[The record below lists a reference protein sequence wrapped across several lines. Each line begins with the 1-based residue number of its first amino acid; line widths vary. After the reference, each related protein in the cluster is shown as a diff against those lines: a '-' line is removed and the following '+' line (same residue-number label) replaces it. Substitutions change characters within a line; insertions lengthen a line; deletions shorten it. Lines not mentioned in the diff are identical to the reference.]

1 MHILSE
7 ANDRINLLKYQNSIQ
22 SRLLMRTNHPQRN
35 IVLQQLIKPNA
46 DGILRA
52 SWNCALQQMNQHKQ
66 RERIFFIFNLES
78 STFDY
83 TIIKAKNN
91 NYHSN

>member
-22 SRLLMRTNHPQRN
+22 SRLRMRTNHPQRN

-66 RERIFFIFNLES
+66 RERIFLYL
-78 STFDY
+78 TL
-83 TIIKAKNN
+83 KAA
-91 NYHSN
+91 HSITRS